1 MSAQRSSGIS
11 SAMSPVINVMR
22 RELSGYFST
31 PVAWVFIVIFLVM
44 SGVFTFYIG
53 SFYERGMADLAPFFQ
68 FHPWLYLFLVP
79 AMAMRLWAEERRSGT
94 IELLLTLP
102 LTTGQAVLGKFLAA
116 WLFLGLALVLTFP
129 VWLTVNYLGNPDNG
143 IIVAGYIGSWLMAG
157 GFLAIG
163 SCMSAVTRNQVVAFI
178 LSVVVC
184 FGFLLSGL
192 PMVMNVFTDW
202 APQALLDV
210 IADFSFLAHFA
221 AISKGVIDLRD
232 LVYFTLVIT
241 FWLLANTIVLEI
253 KKAD

>member
-1 MSAQRSSGIS
+1 MKTAVNSAWRGTWT
-11 SAMSPVINVMR
+11 VMR

-53 SFYERGMADLAPFFQ
+53 SFYERGIADLMPFFQ

-79 AMAMRLWAEERRSGT
+79 AISMRLWAEERRSGT

-116 WLFLGLALVLTFP
+116 WFFIGFALLLTFP
-129 VWLTVNYLGNPDNG
+129 IWLTVNYLGNPDQG
-143 IIVAGYIGSWLMAG
+143 IIAAGYLGSWLMAG

-178 LSVVVC
+178 LSVVMC
-184 FGFLLSGL
+184 FGFMLSGL
-192 PMVMNVFTDW
+192 PMVMNLFSGW

-221 AISKGVIDLRD
+221 AVSKGVIDLRD
-232 LVYFTLVIT
+232 LIYFGLVIT
-241 FWLLANTIVLEI
+241 FWLLATGIVLEM

>member
-1 MSAQRSSGIS
+1 MNQ
-11 SAMSPVINVMR
+11 PVNAILNVAR
-22 RELSGYFST
+22 RELTGYFAT

-53 SFYERGMADLAPFFQ
+53 SFYERGIADLTPFFQ

-79 AMAMRLWAEERRSGT
+79 AISMRLWAEERRSGT

-102 LTTGQAVLGKFLAA
+102 ITPWQAVAGKFLAA
-116 WLFLGLALVLTFP
+116 WLFIGLALVLTFP
-129 VWLTVNYLGNPDNG
+129 AWITVNYLGSPDNG
-143 IIVAGYIGSWLMAG
+143 VIAAAYIGSWLMAG

-163 SCMSAVTRNQVVAFI
+163 SCISALTRNQVVAFI
-178 LSVVVC
+178 IAVVVC

-192 PMVMNVFTDW
+192 PMVMNLFSGW
-202 APQALLDV
+202 APQWVLDA

-221 AISKGVIDLRD
+221 AISKGVIDIRD
-232 LVYFTLVIT
+232 LVYFALVIA
-241 FWLLANTIVLEI
+241 FWLIANTFVLDI

>member
-1 MSAQRSSGIS
+1 MSTHVQ
-11 SAMSPVINVMR
+11 PVLNVMR
-22 RELSGYFST
+22 RELAGYFST

-53 SFYERGMADLAPFFQ
+53 SFYDRGIADLDPFFN

-79 AMAMRLWAEERRSGT
+79 AIAMRLWAEERRAGT

-102 LTTGQAVLGKFLAA
+102 LTGWQAVLGKFLAA
-116 WLFLGLALVLTFP
+116 WLFVGLALLLTFP
-129 VWLTVNYLGNPDNG
+129 TWLTVNYLGSPDNG
-143 IIVAGYIGSWLMAG
+143 VIAAAYIGSWLMAG

-163 SCMSAVTRNQVVAFI
+163 SCMSALTRNQVVAFI

-192 PMVMNVFTDW
+192 PMVMDLFSAW
-202 APQALLDV
+202 APQSLLDA
-210 IADFSFLAHFA
+210 IAGFSFLAHFA
-221 AISKGVIDLRD
+221 TISRGVIDLRD
-232 LVYFTLVIT
+232 LIYFGLVIV

-253 KKAD
+253 KKAN